1 MIETHL
7 HLESVTMS
15 DYLSNLFSLD
25 DRRAVVIGGT
35 GVLGGRIATALAK
48 AGATVVIAGR
58 SEERGV
64 ERCAEIQKAG
74 AKATYLPVDVMSRD
88 SIQELHD
95 RAEKEI
101 GPIDI
106 LVNGAGVNS
115 AQSYYEIEDEVWQ
128 KIFTTN
134 LLSLHWG
141 CQIFSK
147 DMASRGRGSII
158 NIGSA
163 SSDKPLSRVF
173 AYSSSKA
180 AVVNY
185 TQNLAR
191 ELGTTGVR
199 VNSLSP
205 GFFPAEQNRK
215 ILDATRVESI
225 MRRTPMARFG
235 EPEDLD
241 GAVILLA
248 SDQAGRFITGINLFV
263 DGGFT
268 AMSI

>member
-1 MIETHL
+1 
-7 HLESVTMS
+7 MS
-15 DYLSNLFSLD
+15 NYLSDLFSLS

-48 AGATVVIAGR
+48 AGATVVVAGR
-58 SEERGV
+58 SEERGK
-64 ERCAEIQKAG
+64 ERCEEIKKEGGNAV
-74 AKATYLPVDVMSRD
+74 YYPVDVMSRA
-88 SIQELHD
+88 SIQQLHD
-95 RAEKEI
+95 QVEKDL

-115 AQSYYEIEDEVWQ
+115 AQPYFDIDDETWQ

-134 LLSLHWG
+134 LNSLHWG
-141 CQIFSK
+141 CQIFAKS
-147 DMASRGRGSII
+147 MAVRGNGSII

-173 AYSSSKA
+173 AYSASKS

-185 TQNLAR
+185 TQNVAR
-191 ELGTTGVR
+191 ELGATGVR

-215 ILDATRVESI
+215 ILDESRVESI

-235 EPEDLD
+235 EPSDLD

-268 AMSI
+268 CMSI